1 MTNKCP
7 SCGYANIEGED
18 RCTQCLHTLHHVH
31 IPKKKLDNIQ
41 SAMMSAPISELVTGD
56 DLLVTTTS
64 DTLDKVVK
72 IFQEQKK
79 NCVLVYKN
87 QKLVGIL
94 SNRDILWKVVGKN
107 KDLSKVKV
115 GDVMTPNPEYV
126 MPDDPIA
133 FAVNKMAMG
142 GFRHIP
148 VIQEDGKPVSIILI
162 KDVLDFLARRQHTA
176 PVKPAL
182 KNPRPVSSKNK
193 SEKTS
198 RVNSAKAA
206 KNKFTKK
213 KK

>member
-1 MTNKCP
+1 MKIKCP
-7 SCGYANIEGED
+7 SCGYPNIEGED
-18 RCTQCLHTLHHVH
+18 RCAQCLHTLHHVSL
-31 IPKKKLDNIQ
+31 PKKKLDNIQ
-41 SAMMSAPISELVTGD
+41 SAMMSAPISDLITGD
-56 DLLVTTTS
+56 DLLVTATT

-79 NCVLVYKN
+79 NCVVVYKN
-87 QKLVGIL
+87 RKLVGIL
-94 SNRDILWKVVGKN
+94 SNRDILWKVVAKH

-142 GFRHIP
+142 GFRHVP

-162 KDVLDFLARRQHTA
+162 KDVLDYLARRAEYQKPGKSLTA
-176 PVKPAL
+176 AAPKG
-182 KNPRPVSSKNK
+182 KSSKSAPKK
-193 SEKTS
+193 S
-198 RVNSAKAA
+198 A
-206 KNKFTKK
+206 KK